1 MNTLL
6 EGKIISTPVKKEIP
20 PEKSKPLV
28 GSYCS
33 TNEILSPKNTRYL
46 ECRNTPLLKENFLSE
61 YLTKADKEKVRRN
74 LGINS
79 TIEWGEIGGYLENQG
94 DLMSKFTEI
103 SEKINNQILTSLIF
117 PNKAPYDNTGLTIG
131 GLSKGSDIR
140 NKSIMEVLDGFL
152 YPEYLPQFIDATN
165 PKLTFNGESTRT
177 FEVGTKLPTLD
188 QFQASPGTTASA
200 IAGDYTIY
208 GGEGICNVIKYY
220 NTAGG
225 DIGEATYQKGSCIFS
240 VTCNYKEGTDPIKTS
255 KGNNTQYTSLSS
267 DTLVAD
273 GSDTS
278 KTVQTDNGWVL
289 KEIIDKQASISFN
302 YWYKFFAT
310 TEKVGELNS
319 GILKDSLGTWNVV
332 LKAGGAAKTMF
343 FIVPPETTVKSIMG
357 YNEVSGKYDQDQT
370 SNFEKDNYTYTLPS
384 GNQVT
389 YTKYAYKNA
398 PTEDFKIQIS

>member
-6 EGKIISTPVKKEIP
+6 EGKVISTPVKKEIP
-20 PEKSKPLV
+20 PEESKSLV

-33 TNEILSPKNTRYL
+33 INEILSPKNTRYL

-103 SEKINNQILTSLIF
+103 SEKINDQILTSLIF
-117 PNKAPYDNTGLTIG
+117 PNKVPYNSTGLTIG

-140 NKSIMEVLDGFL
+140 NKSIMEVLDEFL
-152 YPEYLPQFIDATN
+152 YPEYLPKFTDATN
-165 PKLTFNGESTRT
+165 PTLTFNGDSTRT
-177 FEVGTKLPTLD
+177 FEVGTTLPTLD
-188 QFQASPGTTASA
+188 QFQSSPGTAASA

-208 GGEGICNVIKYY
+208 GGEGTCDNITYTNK
-220 NTAGG
+220 AGG
-225 DIGEATYQKGSCIFS
+225 SLGNATTKNGSCIFS
-240 VTCNYKEGTDPIKTS
+240 VICNYSKGTDPIKTS
-255 KGNNTQYTSLSS
+255 KGNNTQYTSSS
-267 DTLVAD
+267 ADTLVAD

-278 KTVQTDNGWVL
+278 KTVQTDSGWVL
-289 KEIIDKQASISFN
+289 KKITDKQASITFN
-302 YWYKFFAT
+302 YQYKFCAT
-310 TEKVGELNS
+310 TEKAGVLDS

-332 LKAGGAAKTMF
+332 LKAGDKAKTMF
-343 FIVPPETTVKSIMG
+343 FIVPPGTVVKSIMG
-357 YNEVSGKYDQDQT
+357 YNEVSGKYDQNQT
-370 SNFEKDNYTYTLPS
+370 DNFETSSYSYTLPS
-384 GNQVT
+384 GTTVS

-398 PTEDFKIQIS
+398 PTENFKIQIS